1 MSSLLHLVLIELL
14 DSIVSTVV
22 MTLTEVPSWKKWD
35 LLGVFEW
42 HENQMIITRL
52 IHHHSNNYRKKV
64 HFVGIFSLHFLNGA
78 LAGMVFPFV
87 VSVFTFLTVVTM
99 PVTCF
104 TSNSIWFCTLDPYI
118 STNT

>member
-1 MSSLLHLVLIELL
+1 MEKMGSS
-14 DSIVSTVV
+14 
-22 MTLTEVPSWKKWD
+22 WC
-35 LLGVFEW
+35 FEW

-52 IHHHSNNYRKKV
+52 IHHSNNYRKKV
-64 HFVGIFSLHFLNGA
+64 HFIGIFSLHFLNGA